1 MKKKALTVA
10 YYKIYVNNS
19 SKDTKP
25 TFSHFVYTH
34 TPSHTHTHT
43 GLFLLS
49 ITSPRHD
56 AMAESPSPGT
66 PPE

>member
-34 TPSHTHTHT
+34 THT

-66 PPE
+66 PPEYSKRK